1 VSEKEKIRYK
11 IEKKVMEKEMF
22 AQALHISD
30 KCCGSLLLYY
40 VK

>member
-1 VSEKEKIRYK
+1 
-11 IEKKVMEKEMF
+11 MEKEMF